1 MADVNPNC
9 ALVVLGISDI
19 IPGVCCLIHHEP
31 KLHGTETKSSVHP
44 CLYNG
49 TDEAIC
55 LSPANRLLGSQFLPF
70 LFSTRS
76 RGRYPWK
83 MGASSRTIT
92 SISILHAVH
101 PVFTAQ
107 NESWTHELPSI
118 IMANDCIFIKP
129 SNSHAR
135 PNISPNTFIFTTGHC
150 YSFIATL
157 LVYHSHFTMFFYIL
171 LQSVV
176 KCDESRFSMVCVSPW
191 SNHLPS
197 LLKGPSHVI

>member
-1 MADVNPNC
+1 MDTTGRWAPHQEPSHPSPSSKPSIQSS
-9 ALVVLGISDI
+9 LPQMI
-19 IPGVCCLIHHEP
+19 I
-31 KLHGTETKSSVHP
+31 
-44 CLYNG
+44 
-49 TDEAIC
+49 
-55 LSPANRLLGSQFLPF
+55 R
-70 LFSTRS
+70 
-76 RGRYPWK
+76 
-83 MGASSRTIT
+83 
-92 SISILHAVH
+92 
-101 PVFTAQ
+101 
-107 NESWTHELPSI
+107 THELPSM

-129 SNSHAR
+129 SNGHAR

>member
-1 MADVNPNC
+1 M
-9 ALVVLGISDI
+9 
-19 IPGVCCLIHHEP
+19 
-31 KLHGTETKSSVHP
+31 
-44 CLYNG
+44 
-49 TDEAIC
+49 
-55 LSPANRLLGSQFLPF
+55 PF

-76 RGRYPWK
+76 CGRYHGK

-92 SISILHAVH
+92 STPS
-101 PVFTAQ
+101 
-107 NESWTHELPSI
+107 SKPSI
-118 IMANDCIFIKP
+118 QSSLPKMNHGPTNYHRQSWLITVVLKF
-129 SNSHAR
+129 SYGHAR
-135 PNISPNTFIFTTGHC
+135 LNNSPYTFIFTTGHC

>member
-1 MADVNPNC
+1 MCEAFNRQNDSGTGRDN
-9 ALVVLGISDI
+9 A
-19 IPGVCCLIHHEP
+19 PGVCPTSLE
-31 KLHGTETKSSVHP
+31 SVYMVQGP
-44 CLYNG
+44 GFLSMPVV

-55 LSPANRLLGSQFLPF
+55 LSPADRLLGSQFLPF

-150 YSFIATL
+150 YSFIATI

-176 KCDESRFSMVCVSPW
+176 KCDESRFSVVCVSPW
-191 SNHLPS
+191 SYHLPS